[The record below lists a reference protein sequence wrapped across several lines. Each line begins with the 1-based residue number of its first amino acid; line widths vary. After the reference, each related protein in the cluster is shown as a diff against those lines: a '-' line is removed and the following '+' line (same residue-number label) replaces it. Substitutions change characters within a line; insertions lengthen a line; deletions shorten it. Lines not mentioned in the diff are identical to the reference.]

1 VNDPNDPDA
10 SLEDLIDRRLAVQ
23 QKAMLMRVLKWAI
36 GLALTIAFLYLTF
49 RNSTDICAES
59 TTTQQEYEDC
69 VDHYSEYDPN
79 T

>member
-1 VNDPNDPDA
+1 MNDANDPDA
-10 SLEDLIDRRLAVQ
+10 SLEALIDRRVSVQ
-23 QKAMLMRVLKWAI
+23 QKAVLIRVLKWAI
-36 GLALTIAFLYLTF
+36 GIALAIGFLYLTY

-69 VDHYSEYDPN
+69 VDHYSEDDPN